1 MTDML
6 ELPKANRILI
16 VEDVKDNYI
25 LLKAYL
31 KRYKVDVVH
40 VSSVNEFWNY
50 FNSNPEID
58 VLLMDIRLPDGNGIS
73 VTKELREK
81 GVSIPI
87 IAQTAYADSHDKF
100 MCIESGCSDYIAKPI
115 LKTNFINKISKFV
128 KLVPKD

>member
-1 MTDML
+1 ML

-25 LLKAYL
+25 LLRAYL
-31 KRYKVDVVH
+31 KLYEVDVVH
-40 VSSVNEFWNY
+40 VSNVNEFWNY
-50 FNSNPEID
+50 FNSSPKID

-81 GVSIPI
+81 GVTIPI

-100 MCIESGCSDYIAKPI
+100 MCMESGCSDYISKPI
-115 LKTNFINKISKFV
+115 LKGTFINKISQFV
-128 KLVPKD
+128 ELVPKV